1 MKRGAT
7 LVGAIVA
14 TMILSI
20 SFIALL
26 DLQVGIIKAKYNS
39 QYDNT
44 ANLLMSEGLEIV
56 RAIYESNLNDTGTW
70 NAGLADGIYR
80 VDYKADI
87 QAGLSNPA
95 PIVSNFDPDSS
106 YALTL
111 QASGGYQLNSASN
124 ILYRYITVLNDT
136 DKITVT
142 STVIVNNP
150 RLNNKT
156 KIYSANMELFNTFL
170 NSAP

>member
-20 SFIALL
+20 SFIAIL
-26 DLQVGIIKAKYNS
+26 DLQAGIIKAQSNN

-56 RAIYESNLNDTGTW
+56 RAIYQSNLNDTGTW
-70 NAGLADGIYR
+70 NKGLADGTYA
-80 VDYKADI
+80 VDYKTTNI
-87 QAGLSNPA
+87 KNGLTVTSTCNTGLNNSCSLVQNP
-95 PIVSNFDPDSS
+95 VE
-106 YALTL
+106 
-111 QASGGYQLNSASN
+111 GYILGNGN
-124 ILYRYITVLNDT
+124 LLYRYITVLNAT

-150 RLNNKT
+150 RLNT
-156 KIYSANMELFNTFL
+156 KIYSANIEIFNTFL
-170 NSAP
+170 TSTP

>member
-26 DLQVGIIKAKYNS
+26 DLQAGIIKAKYNS

-70 NAGLADGIYR
+70 NAGLLDGTYA
-80 VDYKADI
+80 VDSKTDI
-87 QAGLSNPA
+87 KGGLSTTSNCNVSTLNNSCSLTQDSVNGFTLNP
-95 PIVSNFDPDSS
+95 
-106 YALTL
+106 
-111 QASGGYQLNSASN
+111 SGN
-124 ILYRYITVLNDT
+124 ILYRYITVLNAT